1 MSSMTF
7 TSPST
12 PAATS
17 TTDDGLTFE
26 DLLEGQLDGLYRA
39 ALGYTRN
46 ATQAEDLTHDTV
58 LRALRY
64 RSGFR
69 MGTNFKAWIY
79 TILTNTFIERYRR
92 RQRERQVLED
102 VEHHDA
108 ETAFWSAPAREAGQ
122 DVEESYL
129 QDTLSDDVLAALN
142 TLPDHMRTVV
152 VLREFEDLSY
162 KEIADVLD
170 CPAGTVMSRLFR
182 ARRMLEPLLADVA
195 AERGIF
201 RRAA

>member
-1 MSSMTF
+1 M
-7 TSPST
+7 
-12 PAATS
+12 TS
-17 TTDDGLTFE
+17 TTLTTAPDTTTPTPDEGLTFE
-26 DLLEGQLDGLYRA
+26 QLLEAQLDGLYRA

-46 ATQAEDLTHDTV
+46 AAQAEDLAHDTV

-64 RSGFR
+64 RGGFR

-92 RQRERQVLED
+92 RQRERQILED
-102 VEHHDA
+102 VNRHDA
-108 ETAFWSAPAREAGQ
+108 ETAFWSASAREAAQ
-122 DVEESYL
+122 DVEEDYL

-142 TLPDHMRTVV
+142 ALPDHMRTVV

-162 KEIADVLD
+162 KEIADALD

-182 ARRMLEPLLADVA
+182 ARRMLEPLLAGVA
-195 AERGIF
+195 AARGIS